1 MKGKSINKM
10 HLKNKIMHKKVLPSG
25 NKGLS
30 PRKTTADI
38 LLNDETLKV
47 FPSRS
52 EYKESLYWR

>member
-1 MKGKSINKM
+1 M

>member
-1 MKGKSINKM
+1 M
-10 HLKNKIMHKKVLPSG
+10 HLKNKIMRKKVLPSG